1 MDMNVSQHY
10 KADSHNYQTET
21 AEGRGTGT
29 WEYVKFPLIWDR
41 TVPQSL
47 QARGCKMTWPV
58 SHEVNRETQGIEPT
72 WLVPQSAVT
81 QHMTLLAFTL
91 PASTFGLIA
100 KIFWWDFFLWTAI
113 KEIKDQAPLFPYTIM
128 FTYTY
133 YKVVLIGKV

>member
-81 QHMTLLAFTL
+81 QHMALLAFTL
-91 PASTFGLIA
+91 PAFWLNSQDFLVRFLFVDCNKRDKRSSFTFSLHNYVYIY
-100 KIFWWDFFLWTAI
+100 IL
-113 KEIKDQAPLFPYTIM
+113 
-128 FTYTY
+128 
-133 YKVVLIGKV
+133 